1 MELYHFFSYLCKQN
15 MNTMEKI
22 TKGTTVDHERY
33 GEGIVVKDD
42 FSTIEVIFE
51 RGGKVSFSK
60 SNLSEFTII
69 EKSEDE
75 EQSDAGVFSYDDMR
89 IILEDILFQHNG
101 IDQPVEIAEKWQ
113 GGTLK
118 MEPGNKELQGKD
130 VPIET
135 FFHKI
140 VMVRDRL
147 RVLEQNI
154 NSHAKLTDQDKVS
167 LQQYITRIYGSL
179 TTFNVLFK
187 DKNDYF
193 VGQKSDA

>member
-1 MELYHFFSYLCKQN
+1 
-15 MNTMEKI
+15 MEKI

-33 GEGIVVKDD
+33 GEGVVVKDD

-60 SNLSEFTII
+60 SNLSEFTVV
-69 EKSEDE
+69 EKAENEDS
-75 EQSDAGVFSYDDMR
+75 SDNGAFSYDDMR

-101 IDQPVEIAEKWQ
+101 IDQPVEIADKWQ

-118 MEPGNKELQGKD
+118 LEAGNPDLQGKD
-130 VPIET
+130 IPIET
-135 FFHKI
+135 FFHKV

-154 NSHAKLTDQDKVS
+154 NSHPKLTDQDKVS

-193 VGQKSDA
+193 VGAKGE